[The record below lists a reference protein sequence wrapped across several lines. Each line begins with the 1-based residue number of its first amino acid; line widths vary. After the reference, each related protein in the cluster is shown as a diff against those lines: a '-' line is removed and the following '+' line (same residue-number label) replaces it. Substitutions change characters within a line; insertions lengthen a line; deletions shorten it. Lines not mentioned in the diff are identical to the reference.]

1 MMICS
6 YLLIRGG
13 YQDLTYIMFDHMRTV
28 TADIVLKVNKLDG

>member
-1 MMICS
+1 MIGS

-13 YQDLTYIMFDHMRTV
+13 YQNLTYIDHMCTV